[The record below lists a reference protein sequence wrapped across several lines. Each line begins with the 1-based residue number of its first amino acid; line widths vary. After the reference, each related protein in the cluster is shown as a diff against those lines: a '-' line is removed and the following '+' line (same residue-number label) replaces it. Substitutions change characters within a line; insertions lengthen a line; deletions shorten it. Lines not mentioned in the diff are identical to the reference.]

1 MVDPSTVDPNAWA
14 DAALK
19 LFRGGGWVVP
29 ALLALWIVAS
39 AWSKRGRAP
48 KGE

>member
-1 MVDPSTVDPNAWA
+1 MTTVPEIDPNAWA

-29 ALLALWIVAS
+29 ALLAFWIAAN
-39 AWSKRGRAP
+39 AWSKKRS
-48 KGE
+48 KE

>member
-1 MVDPSTVDPNAWA
+1 MIDPNIDPNAWA

-29 ALLALWIVAS
+29 ALLALWITMR
-39 AWSKRGRAP
+39 WWPGR
-48 KGE
+48 KGKAE